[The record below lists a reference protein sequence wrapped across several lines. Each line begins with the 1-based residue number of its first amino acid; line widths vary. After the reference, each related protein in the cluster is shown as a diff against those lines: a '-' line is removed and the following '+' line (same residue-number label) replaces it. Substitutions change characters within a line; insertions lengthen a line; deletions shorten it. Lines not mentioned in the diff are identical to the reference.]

1 MFSTFLSSD
10 SNLSTTDFMPGQKQ
24 EWRLDG
30 PVSSGHMRDAG
41 GIYFPIICVR
51 ERGGPSERSA
61 SACVT
66 FTQ

>member
-10 SNLSTTDFMPGQKQ
+10 SNLSTTDYTPGQKQ